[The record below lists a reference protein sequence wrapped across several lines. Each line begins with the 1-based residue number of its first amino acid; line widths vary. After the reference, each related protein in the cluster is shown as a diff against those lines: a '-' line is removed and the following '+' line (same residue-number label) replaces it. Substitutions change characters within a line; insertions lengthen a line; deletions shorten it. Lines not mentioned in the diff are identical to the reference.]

1 MPRPQTP
8 KPKAPQFGIA
18 VPNYVLIQLRA
29 LAVRENC
36 SLRCIVLRAL
46 PSLGIHVKPED
57 IATDRRKTRPKST
70 RTHYARKARV
80 EVADV
85 IDPGAERDD

>member
-36 SLRCIVLRAL
+36 TLRCIVLRAL
-46 PSLGIHVKPED
+46 PSLGIHVKSED
-57 IATDRRKTRPKST
+57 LARDRRTLRPKGT
-70 RTHYARKARV
+70 RTNYARKAK
-80 EVADV
+80 AAAGTDQA
-85 IDPGAERDD
+85 AERDD